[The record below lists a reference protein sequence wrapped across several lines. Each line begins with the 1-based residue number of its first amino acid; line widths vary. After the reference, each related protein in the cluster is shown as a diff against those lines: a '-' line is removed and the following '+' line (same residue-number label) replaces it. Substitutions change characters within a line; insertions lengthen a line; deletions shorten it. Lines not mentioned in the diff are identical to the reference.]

1 MIFFHDFQKGRGGGE
16 KNLIPCW
23 KAPLLQ
29 ENDLLPA

>member
-1 MIFFHDFQKGRGGGE
+1 MIFFHDFQKGRGGE